1 MKTQHLFHLF
11 ALMLM
16 LLMAADGRAEESATE
31 DAVTRGSL
39 LIEGAEAPLLHTDV
53 TMEIN
58 AMIARVKV
66 RQRFRNPGDVW
77 AEGVYAFPL
86 PHGAAVDRLRMRIGE
101 RVIEG
106 EIRERAEA
114 RRVYVEAKRQ
124 GKRASL
130 LTQERPNL
138 FTASVANIEP
148 GGEVS
153 VEMEYQQ
160 AVRFDEGAFELRF
173 PLVIG
178 PRYIPGEPL
187 EESHSV
193 TGGGWAADTDQV
205 PDASHITPPVVSP
218 DEGEV
223 NPVAIEVT
231 LRPGLSLAELTS
243 LYHPVVIEEEGAG
256 YRLTLREGEV
266 PADRDFVLIW
276 RPAPGE
282 APKAA
287 LFNETVG
294 DEHYA
299 LLTVA
304 PPGSDVL
311 ARNRLPREVVLVID
325 TSGSMHGDSIA
336 QAREAVAFA
345 LDGLRPEDRF
355 NLIQFNSF
363 TSALFAGPRPADAG
377 NLARARR
384 WVDGLEADG
393 GTEMASALERA
404 LDLDTGGGRLR
415 QVVFLTD
422 GAVGNEEAL
431 FGIIRRR
438 LGDTRLFTVGIGSAP
453 NSWFMERAARSGRG
467 GFTHIGE
474 VAEVKAKMTA
484 LLRRLEYPALTDIRV
499 AVEGATMEMGAE
511 VYPDPLPDLYI
522 GEPLSVAL
530 KLDAAP
536 SAVTVTGNFAG
547 RPWRSRIAVSA
558 GEQSTGVAVLW
569 ARHKIASLMERHAA
583 AATTEA
589 RGELRGEVVATAL
602 RHHLVSRFTA
612 LVAVDRSPVRPG
624 GEALKRRAMKSNLPH
639 GWSHAKVFGMANTAT
654 PSLLHLLL
662 GSLCLLLAG
671 LLWRRVV

>member
-1 MKTQHLFHLF
+1 MKINHLFHLY
-11 ALMLM
+11 ALTLM
-16 LLMAADGRAEESATE
+16 LLMAADGRTDDGNAEG
-31 DAVTRGSL
+31 VITRGSL
-39 LIEGAEAPLLHTDV
+39 LIDGVEAPLLHTEV
-53 TMEIN
+53 AMEIN

-66 RQRFRNPGDVW
+66 RQRFRNPGDAW

-106 EIRERAEA
+106 EIREKAEA

-153 VEMEYQQ
+153 VEIEYQQ
-160 AVRFDEGAFELRF
+160 AARYDEGAFELRF

-193 TGGGWAADTDQV
+193 TGGGWAADTNQV
-205 PDASHITPPVVSP
+205 PDASHITPPVATP
-218 DEGEV
+218 GEGKL
-223 NPVAIEVT
+223 NPVVIDIT
-231 LRPGLSLAELTS
+231 LRPGLPLAELTS
-243 LYHPVVIEEEGAG
+243 LYHPLVIEEEGDG

-266 PADRDFVLIW
+266 PADRDFVLVW
-276 RPAPGE
+276 RPQPGQ

-287 LFNETVG
+287 LFTETAG

-304 PPGSDVL
+304 PPGAEVL

-363 TSALFAGPRPADAG
+363 TSALFAGPRPADAS

-384 WVDGLEADG
+384 WVAGLNADG

-431 FGIIRRR
+431 FEIIRQR

-467 GFTHIGE
+467 GFTHIGK
-474 VAEVKAKMTA
+474 VSEVKEKMTA
-484 LLRRLEYPALTDIRV
+484 LLRRLEYPALTDIRLE
-499 AVEGATMEMGAE
+499 VEGAKVEA
-511 VYPDPLPDLYI
+511 YPDPLPDLYV
-522 GEPLSVAL
+522 GEPLSVSL

-536 SAVTVTGNFAG
+536 TDVTVTGNFAG
-547 RPWRSRIAVSA
+547 RPWRSRVEVKAGDQSA
-558 GEQSTGVAVLW
+558 GVAVLW
-569 ARHKIASLMERHAA
+569 ARRKIASLMEHHAA
-583 AATTEA
+583 ARTTEA
-589 RGELRGEVVATAL
+589 RGELRGEVVTTAL

-612 LVAVDRSPVRPG
+612 LVAVDKTPARPE
-624 GEALKRRAMKSNLPH
+624 GEALKRHTMKSNLPH
-639 GWSHAKVFGMANTAT
+639 GWSHAKVFGMAGTAT